1 MASLTHALRRLR
13 RSERGA
19 EFVEFALAL
28 PLLLLVVLGIMDF
41 GLMFQQYLVITNAAR
56 EAARVAVLP
65 TYTAA
70 DAQQRAQDYITASLI
85 TGGNT
90 ASVSSPSYGSQVVG
104 SNCYGTVSITVTYPH
119 NFMFLSGI
127 GTYFGASFG
136 TKNLTA
142 TATMRTETASGAC
155 P

>member
-1 MASLTHALRRLR
+1 MAPLTHRFTRLR

-41 GLMFQQYLVITNAAR
+41 GLLFQQYLVITNAAR
-56 EAARVAVLP
+56 EGARVAVLP
-65 TYTAA
+65 SYTAA
-70 DAQQRAQDYITASLI
+70 NARQRAQDYITAALI
-85 TGGNT
+85 SGGNT
-90 ASVSSPSYGSQVVG
+90 ATVSLPTYGSQTIG
-104 SNCYGTVSITVTYPH
+104 SNCYGTASITVTYPH
-119 NFMFLSGI
+119 DFLFLSGI
-127 GTYFGASFG
+127 GTYFNRSFG

-142 TATMRTETASGAC
+142 TATMRTEAASAAC

>member
-1 MASLTHALRRLR
+1 MKRSVGRLR

-65 TYTAA
+65 GYSAA
-70 DAQQRAQDYITASLI
+70 DAQARANAYISAALI

-90 ASVSSPSYGSQVVG
+90 ATVSAPVYSTQSVGT
-104 SNCYGTVSITVTYPH
+104 NCYDTVQVTVTYPH

-136 TKNLTA
+136 TRTLTA
-142 TATMRTETASGAC
+142 SATMRTEGALGGC
-155 P
+155 